1 MRRSKKRQS
10 LSPRDF
16 ATQSNEIEA
25 ELSLVREVRDLWIEQ
40 ARGIGKDRTGEFQRQ
55 INRLESD
62 LDELR
67 RRARRTNI
75 ERMSSDRERPGGTVG
90 QAWGD

>member
-1 MRRSKKRQS
+1 MRRSKQQQP

-16 ATQSNEIEA
+16 ATQSNEIET
-25 ELSLVREVRDLWIEQ
+25 ELSFVRHVRDQWIEK
-40 ARGIGKDRTGEFQRQ
+40 ARGIGKDRTGEFKRQ
-55 INRLESD
+55 ISRLEGD

-67 RRARRTNI
+67 RRARRTEG
-75 ERMSSDRERPGGTVG
+75 ERLPDRGPDNPGMAG